1 MNTDSRV
8 ASRVGKLVWLL
19 GQQKTATAQALA
31 KALGVNVRTV
41 QRYLSALETY
51 GLVERR
57 LRKVAGRGRS
67 FLWVWKGVE
76 RDARKR

>member
-1 MNTDSRV
+1 MITDSRV

-57 LRKVAGRGRS
+57 PRKGVGRGRS